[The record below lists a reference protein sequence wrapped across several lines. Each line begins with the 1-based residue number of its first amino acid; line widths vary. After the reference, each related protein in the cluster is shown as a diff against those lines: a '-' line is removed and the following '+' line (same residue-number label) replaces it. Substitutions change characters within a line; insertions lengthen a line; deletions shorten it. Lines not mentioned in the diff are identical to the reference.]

1 MGTLKISNFGAI
13 KEANLEIKKINVFI
27 GHTSTGKS
35 TAAKLLTIFNSDELL
50 GVPHGNISGFEKLLK
65 KYDIDFDINEDSE
78 IYYKQ
83 NEYFWKISKGKFE
96 TNNDDAEILKY
107 PNRSDLIKRFLN
119 QKQDVEEFRS
129 LITTV
134 EETLKIDNSVLQEML
149 LSSTIQAYIRSKH
162 QFKNPIY
169 IPAERLLIST
179 FSNSMFSLLEA
190 GATIPECISRFGALY
205 ESARRRRKETFIDIL
220 KIKVQFDKDN
230 DTVTISDNTQ
240 ISLKQASSGILSIL
254 PLWTVL
260 EYHLNKSNN
269 NLILIEEPELNL
281 YPTVQLD
288 LINWIMGKMRY
299 VDSNSIVITTHS
311 PYILTAIDDLI
322 MGYDIYNKN
331 RNQPE
336 IITKIATLLP
346 KYSLIDFNNISS
358 YFFAENGI
366 IKDIR
371 DKETRSVGAE
381 YLDEASERTSH
392 IFNELSNLL

>member
-35 TAAKLLTIFNSDELL
+35 TAAKLLAIFNSRELL
-50 GVPHGNISGFEKLLK
+50 GIPNGNISGFENLLK
-65 KYDIDFDINEDSE
+65 KYDIDFDIHENTE

-83 NEYFWKISKGKFE
+83 NKYFWKISKGKFE

-107 PNRSDLIKRFLN
+107 TNRSDLIKQFLS
-119 QKQDVEEFRS
+119 QKQDKEEFRS

-134 EETLKIDNSVLQEML
+134 EETLKNDDSLFQEML
-149 LSSTIQAYIRSKH
+149 LSFTILTDIESKH

-205 ESARRRRKETFIDIL
+205 ESARRRRKEILIDIL
-220 KIKVQFDKDN
+220 NIKVQFDKEN
-230 DTVTISDNTQ
+230 DTVTMTDKTQ
-240 ISLKQASSGILSIL
+240 INLKQASSGILSIL

-260 EYHLNKSNN
+260 EF
-269 NLILIEEPELNL
+269 NLRTSAKNFILIEEPELNL

-288 LINWIMGKMRY
+288 LINWIMEKMIYSR
-299 VDSNSIVITTHS
+299 SSIVITTHS

-322 MGYDIYNKN
+322 MGYDVYNKN
-331 RNQPE
+331 RTQPD
-336 IITKIATLLP
+336 IRKKIATLLP
-346 KYSLIDFNNISS
+346 KNALIKFDEISS

-366 IKDIR
+366 IKDIM

>member
-35 TAAKLLTIFNSDELL
+35 TAAKLLAIFNSRELL
-50 GVPHGNISGFEKLLK
+50 RIPNGNISGFENLLK
-65 KYDIDFDINEDSE
+65 KYDIDFDIHENTE

-83 NEYFWKISKGKFE
+83 NKYFWKISKGKFE

-107 PNRSDLIKRFLN
+107 TNQSDLIKRFLS
-119 QKQDVEEFRS
+119 QKQGEEEFSS
-129 LITTV
+129 LINTV
-134 EETLKIDNSVLQEML
+134 KETLKKDDSLFQEML
-149 LSSTIQAYIRSKH
+149 LSFTVMAEIESKH
-162 QFKNPIY
+162 QLKNPIY

-190 GATIPECISRFGALY
+190 GAAIPECISRFGALY

-220 KIKVQFDKDN
+220 KIKVHFNKEN
-230 DTVTISDNTQ
+230 DTVTISDNNQ

-260 EYHLNKSNN
+260 EF
-269 NLILIEEPELNL
+269 NLRTSAKNFILIEEPELNL

-288 LINWIMGKMRY
+288 LINWIMKKM
-299 VDSNSIVITTHS
+299 SNSRSSIVITTHS

-331 RNQPE
+331 RTQPE
-336 IITKIATLLP
+336 IRNKIATLLP
-346 KYSLIDFNNISS
+346 KDSLISFDEISS

-366 IKDIR
+366 IKDIL